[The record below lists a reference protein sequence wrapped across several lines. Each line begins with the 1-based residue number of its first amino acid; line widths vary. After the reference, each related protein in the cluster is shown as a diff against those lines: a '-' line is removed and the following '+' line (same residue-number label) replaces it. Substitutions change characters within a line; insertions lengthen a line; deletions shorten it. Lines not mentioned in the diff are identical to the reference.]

1 MAATN
6 SKPSPI
12 LITKA
17 KQLSEACMQCR
28 DSGIIGFDTEFVMED
43 RYMPEV
49 CLIQIAIAD
58 AVFIVDPL
66 ADLDVTEVWEIVAD
80 KDITTVVHAGYEDM
94 ALCAQ
99 HLGQPPAAVFDTQIA
114 AGLCDLDYPLSLLRL
129 VHSVLGVKLNKSKT
143 LTDWRRR
150 PLAEAQIHYG
160 AEDVNHLLGV
170 HAKLHAYLKK
180 NKRLSWAEEEFSKF
194 VDMNTYQKND
204 EQKFSKIK
212 GGGSLR
218 GHSLVVLH
226 DLSAWRDAFAKRVNR
241 PARTVLRDHLLVEIA
256 KHQLSNPTEISE
268 LRGNNLSRR
277 DVKDVAEIV
286 AIALQKTPP
295 KQQNRPHRELE
306 TPKEAAIVALT
317 QAAIR
322 SYCLEH
328 GLAYGLVATQ
338 KTIRQLVQL
347 RNGDAT
353 QESSKPELLDGWR
366 GQTVGCVV
374 GDLLAGHGHL
384 SVKSI
389 RDELTVKITQ
399 K

>member
-1 MAATN
+1 
-6 SKPSPI
+6 
-12 LITKA
+12 
-17 KQLSEACMQCR
+17 
-28 DSGIIGFDTEFVMED
+28 
-43 RYMPEV
+43 MPEV

-66 ADLDVTEVWEIVAD
+66 ADLDVTEIWDIVAD
-80 KDITTVVHAGYEDM
+80 KDITTIVHAGYEDM

-129 VHSVLGVKLNKSKT
+129 VHTSLGVKLNKSKT

-160 AEDVNHLLGV
+160 AEDVNYLLSV
-170 HAKLHAYLKK
+170 HAKLQSYLKK
-180 NKRLSWAEEEFSKF
+180 NKRLSWAEEEFAKF
-194 VDMNTYQKND
+194 SDMKTYQKND

-218 GHSLVVLH
+218 GHSLMVLH
-226 DLSAWRDAFAKRVNR
+226 DLCAWRDAFAERVNR

-277 DVKDVAEIV
+277 DVKELAAVVAT
-286 AIALQKTPP
+286 ALEKTPP
-295 KQQNRPHRELE
+295 KQPARLHRDIE

-322 SYCLEH
+322 SYCLEN

-338 KTIRQLVQL
+338 KTIRQLVHLQ
-347 RNGDAT
+347 NNAT
-353 QESSKPELLDGWR
+353 SETNQTPELLAGWR
-366 GQTVGCVV
+366 GQTVGKVV

-384 SVKSI
+384 SVTMI
-389 RDELTVKITQ
+389 RNELTVQIKQ
-399 K
+399 E